1 MTVVLLQLNESILFH
16 RFVISPMREMG
27 KDSASLAPGGADGLD
42 FFKKKKKNPENSIF
56 SLFSPGLS
64 RKQRHQP

>member
-42 FFKKKKKNPENSIF
+42 FFKKKKKKS
-56 SLFSPGLS
+56 
-64 RKQRHQP
+64 